1 MKQAVCAVIVSVAL
15 SALANPQDSTPVV
28 NLETSVVCRG
38 NSNDRGDCITP
49 PRQINSPSPKYPKIE
64 RKARHE
70 GMVALK
76 LVVSSDGVPHDIT
89 VSKTLSPDFDNA
101 AIEAVKQWKFSPA
114 MKDGKPLAVEIAVE
128 LNFHLC

>member
-1 MKQAVCAVIVSVAL
+1 VKQAVCAVVLSVVL
-15 SALANPQDSTPVV
+15 PALANPQDSTPVV
-28 NLETSVVCRG
+28 NLATSVVCRG
-38 NSNDRGDCITP
+38 NSSDGKGCIIP

-76 LVVSSDGVPHDIT
+76 LVVSSEGVPHDIT
-89 VSKTLSPDFDNA
+89 VSKTLSPDFDRA
-101 AIEAVKQWKFSPA
+101 AIEAVKQWKFFPA